1 MHKPASR
8 RVSWNEHRGRY
19 QIEIISPRVTSWPA
33 IIPGSAEWFWWL
45 QQIPSFAFHARSGD
59 HFTARK
65 ETRARGGVYWIAYR
79 HIGGQL
85 VKKYI
90 GALAKVSTARLEEIA
105 GELEMKAGHQS

>member
-1 MHKPASR
+1 MSKPESR
-8 RVSWNEHRGRY
+8 RIYWDEHRRRY
-19 QIEIISPRVTSWPA
+19 QIEMRSTRMIHWPGIA
-33 IIPGSAEWFWWL
+33 LDSAEWFRWL
-45 QQIPSFAFHARSGD
+45 QQVPSFAFHARSGD

-90 GALAKVSTARLEEIA
+90 DALASVTIVHLEEIA
-105 GELEMKAGHQS
+105 GELEMKASHQS

>member
-1 MHKPASR
+1 MQRQAER
-8 RVSWNEHRGRY
+8 QVIWNERARSYDVRHFRPG
-19 QIEIISPRVTSWPA
+19 IIGHLGMKPDT
-33 IIPGSAEWFWWL
+33 AEWFAWIE
-45 QQIPSFAFHARSGD
+45 QIPSFRFQAKVG

-90 GALAKVSTARLEEIA
+90 GPQVQVTIARLEEIA
-105 GELEMKAGHQS
+105 GDLERRTRPEA